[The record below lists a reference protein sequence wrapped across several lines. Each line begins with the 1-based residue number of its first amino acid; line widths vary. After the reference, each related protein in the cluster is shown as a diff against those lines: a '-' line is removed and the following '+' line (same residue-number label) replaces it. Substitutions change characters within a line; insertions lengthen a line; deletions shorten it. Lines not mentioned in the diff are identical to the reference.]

1 MHFLK
6 NSLQKQR
13 VDTNKMEDDDDDD
26 DAKEAAAAH
35 QRRRINSSN
44 NRREIRVA
52 LAKAYLECKME
63 KDLETV
69 VASLVVRK
77 GGGGG
82 GELENDISNLW
93 RNARVAVDDEDD
105 EEGEEGEEENDDDAL
120 QTALGE
126 VLMEKLLPKGGDN
139 NNNNNKR
146 RKVVEEGHFE
156 RLLHLQRFC
165 EEYEENALKLK
176 RDVLREEVS
185 VLKWREERAKEKKK
199 HMEKRRRVEEST
211 GLPYVPELRKPTKAE
226 VERFVREVE
235 GGLEKKEYAPQFKEI
250 LDRVR
255 KVMEGKKKK
264 RDDGDGGGG
273 RALVESAAAEYAMLH
288 LGGAKYRAKKF
299 ELPRVEEE
307 GDGDKIEEEEEDND
321 DKGHEN
327 DDKKE
332 EEEDLEA
339 KRREEQCERE
349 FQLELEKSREA
360 NGISGG
366 KKVVGANANV
376 ITHERWEG
384 RMNSTKNASA
394 AINGKHGADVEY
406 LTYRD
411 VIPNMNKVDDVDWE
425 KCGRLGERV
434 VFNVLIQKYRGTNVS
449 VKWVNENEES
459 NAFYDI
465 MLIDPDSQSKTFIE
479 VKATRFRDKNA
490 FEISPWEWDFAVKP
504 EVADRYQIWRVFG
517 IGDGGD
523 VNIVVINN
531 PARLLREKKI
541 GQALII

>member
-1 MHFLK
+1 M
-6 NSLQKQR
+6 
-13 VDTNKMEDDDDDD
+13 
-26 DAKEAAAAH
+26 
-35 QRRRINSSN
+35 
-44 NRREIRVA
+44 
-52 LAKAYLECKME
+52 
-63 KDLETV
+63 
-69 VASLVVRK
+69 
-77 GGGGG
+77 
-82 GELENDISNLW
+82 
-93 RNARVAVDDEDD
+93 
-105 EEGEEGEEENDDDAL
+105 
-120 QTALGE
+120 
-126 VLMEKLLPKGGDN
+126 
-139 NNNNNKR
+139 
-146 RKVVEEGHFE
+146 
-156 RLLHLQRFC
+156 
-165 EEYEENALKLK
+165 
-176 RDVLREEVS
+176 
-185 VLKWREERAKEKKK
+185 
-199 HMEKRRRVEEST
+199 
-211 GLPYVPELRKPTKAE
+211 
-226 VERFVREVE
+226 
-235 GGLEKKEYAPQFKEI
+235 
-250 LDRVR
+250 
-255 KVMEGKKKK
+255 
-264 RDDGDGGGG
+264 
-273 RALVESAAAEYAMLH
+273 
-288 LGGAKYRAKKF
+288 
-299 ELPRVEEE
+299 
-307 GDGDKIEEEEEDND
+307 
-321 DKGHEN
+321 
-327 DDKKE
+327 
-332 EEEDLEA
+332 EA

-360 NGISGG
+360 NGISG

-394 AINGKHGADVEY
+394 AINGKHGTDVEY

>member
-1 MHFLK
+1 
-6 NSLQKQR
+6 
-13 VDTNKMEDDDDDD
+13 MEDDDDDD
-26 DAKEAAAAH
+26 DAKAA
-35 QRRRINSSN
+35 QRRRGRSSFG
-44 NRREIRVA
+44 RREIRVA

-69 VASLVVRK
+69 VASVVLSTK
-77 GGGGG
+77 N
-82 GELENDISNLW
+82 ELENDISNLW
-93 RNARVAVDDEDD
+93 RNARVDD
-105 EEGEEGEEENDDDAL
+105 EEEEEGEEENDDDDDDAL

-126 VLMEKLLPKGGDN
+126 VLMEKLLPKGGRKTSEDEKFN
-139 NNNNNKR
+139 DDDNNNKR
-146 RKVVEEGHFE
+146 RKVVEEGHE
-156 RLLHLQRFC
+156 RKNLQRFC

-185 VLKWREERAKEKKK
+185 VLKWREERVKEKKK

-264 RDDGDGGGG
+264 RDDDGDGGGG
-273 RALVESAAAEYAMLH
+273 RSLVESAAAEYAMLH

-307 GDGDKIEEEEEDND
+307 GDGEKKEEEEEDND

-384 RMNSTKNASA
+384 RMNSTKNASVTT
-394 AINGKHGADVEY
+394 NCKHETDVEY

>member
-1 MHFLK
+1 
-6 NSLQKQR
+6 
-13 VDTNKMEDDDDDD
+13 
-26 DAKEAAAAH
+26 
-35 QRRRINSSN
+35 
-44 NRREIRVA
+44 
-52 LAKAYLECKME
+52 
-63 KDLETV
+63 
-69 VASLVVRK
+69 
-77 GGGGG
+77 
-82 GELENDISNLW
+82 
-93 RNARVAVDDEDD
+93 
-105 EEGEEGEEENDDDAL
+105 
-120 QTALGE
+120 
-126 VLMEKLLPKGGDN
+126 
-139 NNNNNKR
+139 
-146 RKVVEEGHFE
+146 
-156 RLLHLQRFC
+156 
-165 EEYEENALKLK
+165 
-176 RDVLREEVS
+176 
-185 VLKWREERAKEKKK
+185 
-199 HMEKRRRVEEST
+199 
-211 GLPYVPELRKPTKAE
+211 
-226 VERFVREVE
+226 
-235 GGLEKKEYAPQFKEI
+235 
-250 LDRVR
+250 
-255 KVMEGKKKK
+255 
-264 RDDGDGGGG
+264 
-273 RALVESAAAEYAMLH
+273 MLH

-307 GDGDKIEEEEEDND
+307 GDGEKIEEEEEDND
-321 DKGHEN
+321 DEGHEN

-360 NGISGG
+360 NGISG

-384 RMNSTKNASA
+384 RMNSTKNASVTT
-394 AINGKHGADVEY
+394 NGKHRTDVEY